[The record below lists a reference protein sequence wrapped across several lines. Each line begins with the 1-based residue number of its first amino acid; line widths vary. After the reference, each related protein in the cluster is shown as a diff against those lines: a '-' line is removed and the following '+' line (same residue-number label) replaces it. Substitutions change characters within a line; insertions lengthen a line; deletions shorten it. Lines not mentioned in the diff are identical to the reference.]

1 MEMLRSTSFTKQLQQ
16 INYPAKVNNYQHE
29 QTILFPV
36 YRTPYIPSEHTFD
49 IHKIF
54 KKLTLAS
61 LFMRIKISFK
71 ILQLHSEN
79 NLIPPLDKLNILD

>member
-61 LFMRIKISFK
+61 LFMRIKI
-71 ILQLHSEN
+71 LQLHSEN
-79 NLIPPLDKLNILD
+79 NLIPLLDKLNILD